1 MYFLNIT
8 DNGTPLLCAGRIIST
23 EFNLETM
30 TNLEIFKAKQEFN
43 KWLKELTE
51 TEKSLIMEMMDEA
64 RELGYDKGIKDARYE
79 DVS

>member
-1 MYFLNIT
+1 MAAFAK
-8 DNGTPLLCAGRIIST
+8 PLLCAGRFIST
-23 EFNLETM
+23 KINLKTM

-51 TEKSLIMEMMDEA
+51 TEKLLIMEMMDEA
-64 RELGYDKGIKDARYE
+64 RELAYDKGIKDARYE

>member
-1 MYFLNIT
+1 MAVFAK
-8 DNGTPLLCAGRIIST
+8 PLLCAGRIIST
-23 EFNLETM
+23 KFNLKTM
-30 TNLEIFKAKQEFN
+30 TNLEIFKTKQEFN

-51 TEKSLIMEMMDEA
+51 TEKLLIMEMMDEA